1 MILGNLGNNRSNM
14 TNASKWIILCQGSG
28 LAKVLVQYESL
39 FGLTTLKFCSTEM
52 NFFFEK
58 KLHLVL
64 FMCTL
69 AVAPRPC
76 SSDVPFW
83 SFIIYETLYLFFN
96 SLVSLI

>member
-52 NFFFEK
+52 NF
-58 KLHLVL
+58 
-64 FMCTL
+64 
-69 AVAPRPC
+69 
-76 SSDVPFW
+76 
-83 SFIIYETLYLFFN
+83 
-96 SLVSLI
+96 